1 MAMNKPARAYLRAVR
16 RALRCPGRQGKQ
28 LLRQLSED
36 IEEYCEEHPDAT
48 EEALCRRF
56 GTPEDVAAD
65 FVEDLGGSIAVNIQR
80 RRNRIV
86 TAVIVVLVLVA
97 GAVTA
102 RQIWIQQLFS
112 DSYWVESITYEADK
126 PLEEPGEIYWSVT
139 FTSPPETEELNP

>member
-1 MAMNKPARAYLRAVR
+1 MNKPARAYLRAVR

-48 EEALCRRF
+48 EEELCRRF

-97 GAVTA
+97 GAVTV
-102 RQIWIQQLFS
+102 RQIWIQQLLLDFH
-112 DSYWVESITYEADK
+112 WVESITYEADE
-126 PLEEPGEIYWSVT
+126 PLEEPDEIYWSVT